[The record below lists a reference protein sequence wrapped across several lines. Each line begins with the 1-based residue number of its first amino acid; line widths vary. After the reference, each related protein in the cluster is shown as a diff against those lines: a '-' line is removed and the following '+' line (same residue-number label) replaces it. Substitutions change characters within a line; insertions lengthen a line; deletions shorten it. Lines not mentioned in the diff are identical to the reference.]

1 MKYLL
6 AIILPDC
13 SPTER
18 VMFNAVDFCPYPTDV
33 CAQTCEY
40 EQCYH
45 KGSLLHTVYNV
56 NRI

>member
-6 AIILPDC
+6 AIIFLPDC

-33 CAQTCEY
+33 WAQTCE
-40 EQCYH
+40 CYH